1 MPIVPKD
8 SDEVI
13 AMAGQY
19 PARYVP
25 SAEALLATMSEAVYV
40 VDRQRRVTYWNPAA
54 EQLTGYQADQVVGR
68 RCRDGILNHVDDKG
82 MSLCKSLCPLLATIG
97 DGKPHDMLAFL
108 HHHDGHRVPVAARAA
123 ALLDPD
129 GNITGAVEVFHDDT
143 RNKMLTD
150 RLNDAQRQALTDALT
165 GIANRR
171 MLTQVLRQRRD
182 DQLRY
187 DYPYAVL
194 FADIDHF
201 KRVNDTYNHDVGDRV
216 LQLVSATLRD
226 CTRSGD
232 AVGRWGGEEFLVV
245 ATADEADYALNLAER
260 ARHLVAS
267 TWAQN
272 GADRVGVT
280 LSIGVALA
288 GPGEAT
294 DDLVRRA
301 DMAMLAAKTNG
312 RNRTVLA

>member
-1 MPIVPKD
+1 VPIVPKH

-13 AMAGQY
+13 AMAGQHA
-19 PARYVP
+19 ARYVP
-25 SAEALLATMSEAVYV
+25 SAEALLAAMSEAVYV
-40 VDRQRRVTYWNPAA
+40 VDCQRRITYWNPAA

-68 RCRDGILNHVDDKG
+68 RCRDGILNHVNEQG
-82 MSLCKSLCPLLATIG
+82 TSLCQSRCPLLATIG
-97 DGKPHDMLAFL
+97 DGQPHDMLAFL

-123 ALLDPD
+123 ALRDP
-129 GNITGAVEVFHDDT
+129 GGSITGAVEVFHDDC
-143 RNKMLTD
+143 RNKMLAD
-150 RLNDAQRQALTDALT
+150 RLDDVERQALTDALT

-187 DYPYAVL
+187 GYPYAVL

-201 KRVNDTYNHDVGDRV
+201 KRINDTYNHDVGDRV

-232 AVGRWGGEEFLVV
+232 VVGRWGGEEFLVV
-245 ATADEADYALNLAER
+245 ATDGEADHALNLAER

-272 GADRVGVT
+272 GADRVAVT

-288 GPGEAT
+288 RPGEAT

-301 DMAMLAAKTNG
+301 DMAMLAAKTGG